1 VLPTIPLYMHASAIT
16 PVGPLGVVAH
26 LAQEQRPSPKFRRVG
41 SHITLFEAC
50 SAFTHVPACMLAKP
64 PKVALYTEGFDS
76 FVTST
81 AAPIATGWSD
91 QLPGGNLTH
100 WGSPPFHGALNNP
113 G

>member
-1 VLPTIPLYMHASAIT
+1 VVTRLHRVGLPVLPTIPLYMHASAIT
-16 PVGPLGVVAH
+16 PVGSLSVVVH
-26 LAQEQRPSPKFRRVG
+26 LAQRRRPSPKYRRVG

-64 PKVALYTEGFDS
+64 PKAALYTEGFDS

-81 AAPIATGWSD
+81 AAPIATGWND

-100 WGSPPFHGALNNP
+100 
-113 G
+113 